1 MIPLAL
7 RMDARA
13 DLVEA
18 ALWYEAQ
25 SPGLSEDLYESIG
38 TALEAIAQRPGSFP
52 VVRKDVRRAGKAI
65 SLRDLLPSQRRSH
78 CGAGHPAHRAV
89 AARLAPTDL
98 TQCGTESTKPPALN
112 KIEGLS

>member
-25 SPGLSEDLYESIG
+25 SPGLSEDLYECIG
-38 TALEAIAQRPGSFP
+38 TALEAISHRPKSFP
-52 VVRKDVRRAGKAI
+52 SSEKTFGGRW
-65 SLRDLLPSQRRSH
+65 
-78 CGAGHPAHRAV
+78 
-89 AARLAPTDL
+89 
-98 TQCGTESTKPPALN
+98 
-112 KIEGLS
+112 